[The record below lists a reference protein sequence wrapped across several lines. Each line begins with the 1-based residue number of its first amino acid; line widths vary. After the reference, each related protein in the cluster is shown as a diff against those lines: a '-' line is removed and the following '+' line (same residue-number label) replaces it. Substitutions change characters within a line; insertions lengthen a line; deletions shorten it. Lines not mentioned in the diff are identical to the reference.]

1 MRKGRGGRGLGGL
14 AFFGTPL
21 GIVFSTVLIDL
32 IGFGIVIPLVPL
44 YAERFGASVLEIGL
58 LTASYALMQLIF
70 APVWGRVSDRFG
82 RRPVIL
88 GSLLGSA
95 TAWLMFGFA
104 GALWMLFL
112 ARILDGIS
120 GASYAA
126 AQAYV
131 ADITTDEER
140 VRGMGLIGAAFGLG
154 FIIGPGIGGALGAID
169 ARVPFVFAAL
179 LALGNFALA
188 WKRLPESRVPG
199 SHEGARQSR
208 WTALLRAV
216 GSREF
221 GPLIWISF
229 LGSLGFVGMESVF
242 ALFGNRQFGFGLT
255 ATGLVFVFIGVFAAI
270 VQGGLVHR
278 LTDRLGEWPVL
289 RGGLWLT
296 AASLILLG
304 INDQLWALFPIL
316 AMLALGSGLTFPTI
330 TALVSQRAS
339 AGDQGGM
346 LGVLASAGGLARLV
360 APIAATA
367 LFQEVG
373 IGSPLVIGG
382 LLFVFC
388 ALFAATPLV
397 RRPVAAS

>member
-1 MRKGRGGRGLGGL
+1 VSRRRGGHVFGSL

-44 YAERFGASVLEIGL
+44 YAERFDASVLQIGL
-58 LTASYALMQLIF
+58 LTGSYALMQLIF

-104 GALWMLFL
+104 GALWVLFL

-131 ADITTDEER
+131 ADITTDKDR

-169 ARVPFVFAAL
+169 PRVPFLVAAAL
-179 LALGNFALA
+179 ALCNFGLA
-188 WKRLPESRVPG
+188 WKRLPESRVRG
-199 SHEGARQSR
+199 SREGARQAR
-208 WTALLRAV
+208 WTTLLRAV
-216 GSREF
+216 GTRQY

-242 ALFGNRQFGFGLT
+242 ALFGNRRFDFGLT
-255 ATGLVFVFIGVFAAI
+255 ATGLVFMFIGIVAAV

-278 LTDRLGEWPVL
+278 LVTRVGEWPVL
-289 RGGLWLT
+289 RSGLWLT
-296 AASLILLG
+296 AGSLVLLG
-304 INDQLWALFPIL
+304 LNQQLWALFPIL
-316 AMLALGSGLTFPTI
+316 ALLALGSGLTFPTI
-330 TALVSQRAS
+330 TALVSQRAP
-339 AGDQGGM
+339 AGDQGGI
-346 LGVLASAGGLARLV
+346 LGVMASTGGLARLI

-367 LFQEVG
+367 MFQEVG
-373 IGSPLVIGG
+373 VGSPLIVGG
-382 LLFVFC
+382 MLF
-388 ALFAATPLV
+388 ALCGVLAATPLV
-397 RRPVAAS
+397 RRPVPAT